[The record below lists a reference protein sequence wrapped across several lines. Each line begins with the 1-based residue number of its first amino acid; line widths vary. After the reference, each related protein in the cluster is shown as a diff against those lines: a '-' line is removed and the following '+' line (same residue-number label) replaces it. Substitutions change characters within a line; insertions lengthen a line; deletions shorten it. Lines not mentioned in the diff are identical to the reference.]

1 MNTSSDSPQ
10 GVKATERPLY
20 YAKHGMVWK
29 RPVEKKHEDGSTTVS
44 LGFPVCKLHEAC
56 EGQEE
61 QIAEMLCRAESHDAL
76 VKALEEAK
84 AEGERTARNRDMWK
98 GQVERQAEQLT
109 SMRAALEKVTQISRK
124 THNGWTATHDAICE
138 CGEIARAALSTSGAE

>member
-1 MNTSSDSPQ
+1 MTDSPQ

-76 VKALEEAK
+76 VKALEEARS
-84 AEGERTARNRDMWK
+84 EI
-98 GQVERQAEQLT
+98 EQL
-109 SMRAALEKVTQISRK
+109 RVLALLGDFSALRRNSDSFRLVQKIRREENRRS
-124 THNGWTATHDAICE
+124 
-138 CGEIARAALSTSGAE
+138 ALSTSGAG